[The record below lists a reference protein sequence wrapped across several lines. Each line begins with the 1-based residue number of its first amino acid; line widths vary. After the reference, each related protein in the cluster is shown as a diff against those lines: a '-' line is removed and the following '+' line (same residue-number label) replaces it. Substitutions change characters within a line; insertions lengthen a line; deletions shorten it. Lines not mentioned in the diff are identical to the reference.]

1 MQTTTTRALA
11 AAAALTIGLT
21 IGGCSTSNTSS
32 SDGSSSQSSSSS
44 ASHNDQDVMFTQQ
57 MLPHHQQAIAMSD
70 MLIAK
75 GSGVQAD
82 VVTLAKQIKAE
93 QDPENTR
100 MTGWL
105 TAWNEPTEMP
115 SMSGMDR
122 SSMSGMM
129 SDSAIQDLQKASPQ
143 DAGKL
148 YLEQMIEHH
157 TSAVDMAKTEVD
169 KGKNADAVGLAKSIV
184 KSQTEQIA
192 QMKDMLASM

>member
-57 MLPHHQQAIAMSD
+57 MLPHHQQTIAMSD

-82 VVTLAKQIKAE
+82 VGTLAKQIKAE

-115 SMSGMDR
+115 SMSGMVR

>member
-1 MQTTTTRALA
+1 MQTSTTRALA

>member
-1 MQTTTTRALA
+1 
-11 AAAALTIGLT
+11 
-21 IGGCSTSNTSS
+21 
-32 SDGSSSQSSSSS
+32 
-44 ASHNDQDVMFTQQ
+44 
-57 MLPHHQQAIAMSD
+57 
-70 MLIAK
+70 
-75 GSGVQAD
+75 
-82 VVTLAKQIKAE
+82 
-93 QDPENTR
+93 
-100 MTGWL
+100 
-105 TAWNEPTEMP
+105 MP
-115 SMSGMDR
+115 SMSGMVR